1 MIRLGTPSSAS
12 SYPTTAYIL
21 SLIAGILIIVSGSFT
36 AFFTYTW
43 LARWAAPSISKIPSS
58 VPHWDYW
65 VPSPLTFAHII
76 FITIATLSLVSGVVI
91 LVSALLLRSKPRE
104 HTTWGTLILVFSI
117 LSFFG
122 MGGFLIGALLGI
134 IGGALAIIW
143 QPT

>member
-1 MIRLGTPSSAS
+1 MGTPPSAS

-43 LARWAAPSISKIPSS
+43 LARWEAPSISRIPGSM

-65 VPSPLTFAHII
+65 AVNPLTFARII
-76 FITIATLSLVSGVVI
+76 FITIAALGLVSGVVI
-91 LVSALLLRSKPRE
+91 LVSALLLRSRSKE
-104 HTTWGTLILVFSI
+104 HTTWGTLILIFSI

-122 MGGFLIGALLGI
+122 IGGFLIGALLGI
-134 IGGALAIIW
+134 VGGALAISW